1 MLTLSCI
8 HTTSPWLC
16 KKGDKYVVWILNNLV
31 HMITVPTTLIPRFPS
46 ENVIHYADLIWIFAK
61 LSQGEVIFMRSSLD
75 SRSSHNILGYGDL
88 VGRSVYI
95 IKCLNILHHN

>member
-61 LSQGEVIFMRSSLD
+61 LRKDEELLAGKVTTFLD
-75 SRSSHNILGYGDL
+75 MEIEFAVMYIL
-88 VGRSVYI
+88 
-95 IKCLNILHHN
+95 